1 MLEFMMT
8 LDPDAKVAA
17 GSAGHR
23 QPLYASI
30 ASKLQQRIVD
40 GQYAISSL
48 LPPETDLT
56 EEFATSRNT
65 MREALRLL
73 VDRGMV
79 RRRQGAGTV
88 VISSTPTPK
97 YVQSFTK
104 LEDLFANSRDTYYAL
119 HSIAAVALDSS
130 ISERI
135 GATAG
140 EEWLLVTG
148 VRWNE
153 KGGNPISFIESYV
166 PMEFKET
173 VDTFWDVKLP
183 FYAVLEQASGRTIDE
198 VVQEIRAV
206 EMPRRVANTFGLP
219 EGSTSLQLSRRYV
232 VRGGIL
238 IASVN
243 WHRADQFT
251 YQMLI
256 HRRGE
261 GDGLAQNP

>member
-1 MLEFMMT
+1 MT
-8 LDPDAKVAA
+8 A
-17 GSAGHR
+17 
-23 QPLYASI
+23 
-30 ASKLQQRIVD
+30 
-40 GQYAISSL
+40 
-48 LPPETDLT
+48 
-56 EEFATSRNT
+56 EFATSRNT
-65 MREALRLL
+65 IREALRLL

-88 VISSTPTPK
+88 VISETPSPK
-97 YVQSFTK
+97 YVQSFSN

-130 ISERI
+130 IAERI
-135 GATAG
+135 GATGG

-148 VRWNE
+148 VRWTE
-153 KGGNPISFIESYV
+153 KGGNPIACIESYI
-166 PMEFKET
+166 PMEFKAT

-206 EMPRRVANTFGLP
+206 EMPRRVANVFGLP
-219 EGSTSLQLSRRYV
+219 EASTSLQLLRRYMT
-232 VRGGIL
+232 RGGVL
-238 IASVN
+238 IASFN

-256 HRRGE
+256 HRQVARE
-261 GDGLAQNP
+261 VL

>member
-1 MLEFMMT
+1 MMT
-8 LDPDAKVAA
+8 VDADVKAFTEP
-17 GSAGHR
+17 GGR
-23 QPLYASI
+23 QPLYVHI
-30 ASKLQQRIVD
+30 ASKLQQRIVE
-40 GQYAISSL
+40 GCYPIASL
-48 LPPETDLT
+48 LPPETELT

-65 MREALRLL
+65 IREALRLL

-88 VISSTPTPK
+88 VISATPDVR
-97 YVQSFTK
+97 YVQSFTS

-119 HSIAAVALDSS
+119 HSIAAVALDSN
-130 ISERI
+130 IAERI
-135 GATAG
+135 GATAE

-148 VRWNE
+148 VRWTE
-153 KGGNPISFIESYV
+153 KGGNPIACIESYI

-183 FYAVLEQASGRTIDE
+183 FYAVLEQASGYVIDE
-198 VVQEIRAV
+198 VVQEIRGI

-219 EGSTSLQLSRRYV
+219 EGSTSLQLLRRYV
-232 VRGGIL
+232 ARGGVL

-256 HRRGE
+256 HRRVE
-261 GDGLAQNP
+261 RVV